1 MTINEIQATIDDL
14 DQLLDREREALLTG
28 ELEILSDIHDSKTE
42 LIERLNQLDVED
54 QDTLVNLRE
63 KVGRNQ
69 DLLNSALEGIRAVS
83 KRLAA
88 VRRVRAKLETYTAS
102 GEKTE
107 IETQT
112 DHSLEK
118 RA

>member
-1 MTINEIQATIDDL
+1 MTLNNIQQTINDL
-14 DQLLDREREALLTG
+14 DQLLDQEREALLAG
-28 ELEILSDIHDSKTE
+28 ELEVLSEIHESKTN
-42 LIERLNQLDVED
+42 LIDRLNELDVED
-54 QDTLVNLRE
+54 QETLAQLRE

-83 KRLAA
+83 RRLAA
-88 VRRVRAKLETYTAS
+88 VRRVRAKLETYTATGQKS
-102 GEKTE
+102 E

-112 DHSLEK
+112 EHALEK

>member
-1 MTINEIQATIDDL
+1 MTLNNIQQTINDL
-14 DQLLDREREALLTG
+14 DQLLDQEREALLAG
-28 ELEILSDIHDSKTE
+28 ELEVLSEIHESKAN
-42 LIERLNQLDVED
+42 LIDRLNELDVED
-54 QDTLVNLRE
+54 QETLAQLRE

-83 KRLAA
+83 RRLAA
-88 VRRVRAKLETYTAS
+88 VRRVRAKLETYTATGQKS
-102 GEKTE
+102 E

-112 DHSLEK
+112 EHALEK